1 MFEIYTVSP
10 GDTIETISDSF
21 NISPSNLY
29 KLNGFTPDYL
39 LEEGKNI
46 IVPKLTNDY
55 FTYYTIK
62 KGDTIS
68 KIAKEYNVN
77 TKLLSILNGLNTQ
90 DYIYPNQTIVVP
102 QKDVSIYI
110 TGNKDTINEIIKGIN
125 ANTSDLLKQN
135 PNIYVMPEQLI
146 VYKQN

>member
-29 KLNGFTPDYL
+29 KLNGFTPDYI